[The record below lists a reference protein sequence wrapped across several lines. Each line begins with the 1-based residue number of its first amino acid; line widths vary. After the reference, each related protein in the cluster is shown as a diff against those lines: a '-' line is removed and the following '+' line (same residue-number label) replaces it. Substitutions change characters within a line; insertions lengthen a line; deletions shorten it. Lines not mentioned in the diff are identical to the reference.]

1 MRPLRWLYL
10 SIYLIMG
17 AGMVIAV
24 FNPSPD
30 GFVATLLIGA
40 SVTLLV
46 LGAEKL
52 DSQPPE

>member
-17 AGMVIAV
+17 AGMVIAI

-52 DSQPPE
+52 ESQPPE